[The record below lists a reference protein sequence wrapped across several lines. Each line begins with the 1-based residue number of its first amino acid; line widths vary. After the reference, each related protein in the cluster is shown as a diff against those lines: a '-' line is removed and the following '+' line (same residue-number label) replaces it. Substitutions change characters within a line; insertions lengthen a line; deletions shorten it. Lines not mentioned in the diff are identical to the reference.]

1 MTTSLRWGILGTGRI
16 AQTFAKQL
24 PGSNTGKLV
33 AVGSRDPS
41 QMPHWCSVSL
51 AHYANVIADPEVDA
65 VYIALPNGLHKEWTL
80 RALHAGK
87 HVLCEKPLACSVA
100 DVEEMFAHSKAHQR
114 VLVEAFMYRCQPAVQ
129 EALRLIHEGA
139 IGEVHTMRGAFSFS
153 DTLHPHDYRWH
164 DDHGPGALMD
174 VGCYPVQFMNAIM
187 KAEPLNVE
195 ASLYEI
201 KPGVDR
207 SGAALLHY
215 PGGVPGVITFGMEI
229 GDDRS
234 FQVSGTR
241 GSIRFSDP
249 WLGGTEFIWQHD
261 GATETL
267 HREAPQG
274 QYALEADA
282 FAAAVQEGAPPWIS
296 ETESLWCARTIA
308 AIKKAAR
315 QARA

>member
-1 MTTSLRWGILGTGRI
+1 MNTYLRWGILGTGRI
-16 AQTFAKQL
+16 AQTFARQL
-24 PGSNTGKLV
+24 PGSDTGKLV
-33 AVGSRDPS
+33 TVGTRDPS
-41 QMPHWCSVSL
+41 QTPHWCNVPPE
-51 AHYANVIADPEVDA
+51 HYASVVANPEVDA

-100 DVEEMFAHSKAHQR
+100 DVEEMFAHAKSHGR
-114 VLVEAFMYRCQPAVQ
+114 VLVEAFMYRCQPAIQ
-129 EALRLIHEGA
+129 EALRLIQEGA
-139 IGEVHTMRGAFSFS
+139 IGEVHTMRGAFSFA
-153 DTLHPHDYRWH
+153 DALHPHDYRWH
-164 DDHGPGALMD
+164 EDHGPGALMD
-174 VGCYPVQFMNAIM
+174 VGCYPIQFMNAIM
-187 KAEPLNVE
+187 RSEPLHVD
-195 ASLYEI
+195 ASLHEV

-241 GSIRFSDP
+241 GSIRFVDP

-261 GATETL
+261 GDTET
-267 HREAPQG
+267 HRHEAPQG

-282 FAAAVQEGAPPWIS
+282 FAAAVKGEAPPWIS
-296 ETESLWCARTIA
+296 EAESLWCARTMA

-315 QARA
+315 RA